1 MELSAIKGIGP
12 TRLESLRAVGV
23 CSLRDLLYFLP
34 QRYEDR
40 THPIPCADANGGE
53 VLVMGVVQDAP
64 KLSRFNGLTRVT
76 AYLWDDSG
84 KLPLAVHVNLVDVV
98 PQHQAAESSSG
109 YQLFHEKGSH
119 LGGAGSRQDLLLRVQ
134 RKEIPAGLLYGYCL
148 PLILSG
154 DNPVKIHV
162 GQFR

>member
-53 VLVMGVVQDAP
+53 VLVLNFEDGCSTTNIIKKIQ
-64 KLSRFNGLTRVT
+64 K
-76 AYLWDDSG
+76 
-84 KLPLAVHVNLVDVV
+84 
-98 PQHQAAESSSG
+98 
-109 YQLFHEKGSH
+109 
-119 LGGAGSRQDLLLRVQ
+119 
-134 RKEIPAGLLYGYCL
+134 
-148 PLILSG
+148 
-154 DNPVKIHV
+154 DNK
-162 GQFR
+162 Q

>member
-53 VLVMGVVQDAP
+53 VL
-64 KLSRFNGLTRVT
+64 
-76 AYLWDDSG
+76 
-84 KLPLAVHVNLVDVV
+84 
-98 PQHQAAESSSG
+98 
-109 YQLFHEKGSH
+109 
-119 LGGAGSRQDLLLRVQ
+119 
-134 RKEIPAGLLYGYCL
+134 
-148 PLILSG
+148 
-154 DNPVKIHV
+154 
-162 GQFR
+162 

>member
-84 KLPLAVHVNLVDVV
+84 KLPLVWYNQPWMMQNL
-98 PQHQAAESSSG
+98 P
-109 YQLFHEKGSH
+109 
-119 LGGAGSRQDLLLRVQ
+119 
-134 RKEIPAGLLYGYCL
+134 
-148 PLILSG
+148 
-154 DNPVKIHV
+154 V
-162 GQFR
+162 GQTIMLFGRMGRAGENPSCKTRSG

>member
-53 VLVMGVVQDAP
+53 VL
-64 KLSRFNGLTRVT
+64 T
-76 AYLWDDSG
+76 AENCRWCG
-84 KLPLAVHVNLVDVV
+84 II
-98 PQHQAAESSSG
+98 
-109 YQLFHEKGSH
+109 SH
-119 LGGAGSRQDLLLRVQ
+119 G
-134 RKEIPAGLLYGYCL
+134 
-148 PLILSG
+148 
-154 DNPVKIHV
+154 
-162 GQFR
+162 

>member
-64 KLSRFNGLTRVT
+64 KLERPLMLIHGFADDNVT
-76 AYLWDDSG
+76 IAHSLRLSQALMAAG
-84 KLPLAVHVNLVDVV
+84 RPHTFLPLTGITHMTNDETVAENLLTLQRD
-98 PQHQAAESSSG
+98 
-109 YQLFHEKGSH
+109 F
-119 LGGAGSRQDLLLRVQ
+119 LRD
-134 RKEIPAGLLYGYCL
+134 ALA
-148 PLILSG
+148 
-154 DNPVKIHV
+154 
-162 GQFR
+162 